1 MIIILDEKMKKL
13 EDYLMVLEK
22 ELSVIVIDIVKEVIF
37 KEVEDNS

>member
-1 MIIILDEKMKKL
+1 MVLDEKMKKL